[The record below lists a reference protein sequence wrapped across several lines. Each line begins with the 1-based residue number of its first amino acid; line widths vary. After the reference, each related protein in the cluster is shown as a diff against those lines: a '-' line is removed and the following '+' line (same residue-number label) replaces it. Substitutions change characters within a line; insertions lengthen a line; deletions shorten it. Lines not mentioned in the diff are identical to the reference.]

1 MTAQRDSGS
10 TAPSAAKETE
20 TSQQCSEALPVF
32 CLLDGNSESGPYLP
46 LGPTSGDGS
55 LNGAFFYDAKA
66 HVLKEIGLNLHTPT
80 RVYALPDSCRGL
92 SEGGGCVFRSGT
104 AACITAARRGTGKK
118 RSREGHVNSHG
129 VLRQQGNPPAESLT
143 CILPRG
149 QGLHRL
155 SASERGPGG
164 LTLEEEAYLSVDE
177 DIVHVAPLPAIRG
190 AGSKGGSDTQLCLAV
205 TSAATRASKPKDE
218 HPSELQAELRCHLVS
233 CSPLGVLSSCTVGQ
247 CSLRA
252 QPQGGR
258 GRQALDQRKKSS
270 SGQSNQKTNSPCTYH
285 VGVSDSLLED
295 GRLHVVLFA
304 GVDTD
309 ERDCLYAPLD
319 VVSEGSSFTLRP
331 VCPTPAEHGEGEKS
345 DKLCQVLPVRGTVQS
360 GAGWRVRP
368 CYQPRRGPCAPSTS
382 GGKEEGSASSRLG
395 SRRGLC
401 RLSGE
406 MDQLLLTAEDGSEFQ
421 VLAYQRSTCSFIS
434 ARRFRRMLCAGDGDD
449 PRRGGVLLLTTD
461 FCLEWQWSN
470 SDSSCRLILR
480 ETSWGVPCSSIL
492 RVDLP
497 SSATG
502 TAPMVLPGG
511 SWNTPSFLATVL
523 WQTQNAVFST
533 PLSVPSRRTSHA
545 VGALAEVPFQ
555 DVDEANIHTKA
566 MLSPQKDDLLLAAA
580 GVADSRGR
588 QLCRSLLQ
596 LCRQSSQDE
605 AASLEPNAFLSTLRQ
620 QKNGRNELENGICRF
635 LRSGILPASSRLVSF
650 LIQCELERA
659 AECCCTD
666 PGLHERDIVRLL
678 RWRPEVFLP
687 VVLHRTPHLSKPLL
701 VQAFQE
707 LLAKEQGQHSGPLLQ
722 MLKQL
727 LSWLELYIHASSS
740 KEDRQKAETA
750 PSLELLL
757 DFVAVLADAELPTCF
772 SDRANGEG
780 AHGPDHQE
788 RVIFSKILRRVHDLL
803 QQEDGAVLR
812 RLEGRLLA
820 VLTSGHALSSDAAV
834 GHSLVRRV
842 TVSL

>member
-66 HVLKEIGLNLHTPT
+66 HVLKEIG
-80 RVYALPDSCRGL
+80 
-92 SEGGGCVFRSGT
+92 
-104 AACITAARRGTGKK
+104 
-118 RSREGHVNSHG
+118 
-129 VLRQQGNPPAESLT
+129 
-143 CILPRG
+143 
-149 QGLHRL
+149 
-155 SASERGPGG
+155 
-164 LTLEEEAYLSVDE
+164 VDE

-345 DKLCQVLPVRGTVQS
+345 DKLCQVLP
-360 GAGWRVRP
+360 
-368 CYQPRRGPCAPSTS
+368 
-382 GGKEEGSASSRLG
+382 
-395 SRRGLC
+395 
-401 RLSGE
+401 
-406 MDQLLLTAEDGSEFQ
+406 